1 MCTGFVLTHGSIA
14 VNLSVWSE
22 LNWLRQVNF
31 LLVFSPEDDLQ
42 GDYRCGVCDVL
53 LTSEF
58 KLQDHMNLHT
68 GVRPYCCAECGKRF
82 CQISNYRTHLRTHAG
97 KKVDHL
103 MCRVCWVGFASQVEL
118 NKHLA
123 TSHLEDRF
131 YECDLCKRVFTTL
144 LDCETH
150 VELHKRAAPQ
160 EQLEFP
166 CKKCGKKFHTK
177 HSLARHRKRRCLT
190 FFKCTDCPQTFPKKS
205 SLLRHTFSHL
215 GLLPYTC
222 VRCRRHFRLAKLYYR
237 HKCEPQRI
245 HCVACLREFLC
256 QGDFEQHKKDTGC
269 WGNQE
274 PETDEVRC
282 LECGQRFKTADE
294 LKSHAGAHQRVLS
307 CAECGKGF
315 RSALLLMSHMGG
327 HAGQSP
333 CLCQACGI
341 GFPHQQSY
349 DSHLK
354 TCGQKTP
361 PMVSV
366 EHHAIVKRKNSFC
379 FSVSIFIWGRASYLA
394 QKRSIR

>member
-1 MCTGFVLTHGSIA
+1 
-14 VNLSVWSE
+14 
-22 LNWLRQVNF
+22 
-31 LLVFSPEDDLQ
+31 
-42 GDYRCGVCDVL
+42 
-53 LTSEF
+53 
-58 KLQDHMNLHT
+58 
-68 GVRPYCCAECGKRF
+68 
-82 CQISNYRTHLRTHAG
+82 
-97 KKVDHL
+97 
-103 MCRVCWVGFASQVEL
+103 MCRVCWVGFESQVEL
-118 NKHLA
+118 NNHLA

-150 VELHKRAAPQ
+150 VELHKREVQASANPAAPQ
-160 EQLEFP
+160 DQFEFS

-177 HSLARHRKRRCLT
+177 KSLARHRKRRCLT
-190 FFKCTDCPQTFPKKS
+190 FFKCTDCSKTFPEKS

-222 VRCRRHFRLAKLYYR
+222 VRCRCHFRLAKLYYQ

-282 LECGQRFKTADE
+282 LECGQRFKTVDE
-294 LKSHAGAHQRVLS
+294 LKSHAGAHKRVLS

-354 TCGQKTP
+354 TCGQKSQPT
-361 PMVSV
+361 VSM
-366 EHHAIVKRKNSFC
+366 EPFAIVKRKDVG
-379 FSVSIFIWGRASYLA
+379 SVLSRLC
-394 QKRSIR
+394 R